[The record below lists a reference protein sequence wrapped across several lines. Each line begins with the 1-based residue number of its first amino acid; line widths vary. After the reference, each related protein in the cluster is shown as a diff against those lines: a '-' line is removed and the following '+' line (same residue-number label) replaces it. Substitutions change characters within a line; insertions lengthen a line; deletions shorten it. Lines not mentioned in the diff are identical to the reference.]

1 MTKPTLVVMAAGMG
15 SRYGGLKQIDPIGPN
30 GEIIIEYSIYDAIK
44 AGFGKV
50 VFIIK
55 EDLKEIF
62 REKIGK
68 KIEKIVET
76 EYVFQNMNFGVPND
90 FNIPME
96 RIKPWGTGHAVYC
109 CKNVVKEPFAVI
121 NADDFYGQ
129 TTYKLMHDYLI
140 SSSKEYDYGMVG
152 FILENTLTENG
163 TVARGI
169 CEVNK
174 DNDLI
179 SITERTAIKRFGDVT
194 KFTEDNETWI
204 DIQKGSIVSMN
215 IWGFK
220 PTIFEELERDF
231 PKFLESIYNNELKA
245 EFYLPSV
252 VDKMVKEEK
261 ATVKVLVSNE
271 QWYGVTYKADKE
283 NVCESINKLMG
294 TVYPSKLWEAILNEE
309 RI

>member
-55 EDLKEIF
+55 EDLKDTF

-76 EYVFQNMNFGVPND
+76 EYVFQDMNFGIPEN
-90 FNIPME
+90 FNIPKE
-96 RIKPWGTGHAVYC
+96 RVKPWGTGHAVYC
-109 CKNVVKEPFAVI
+109 CKNVVKGPFAVI

-140 SSSKEYDYGMVG
+140 SSKGKYDYGMVG

-174 DNDLI
+174 NQNQNLI
-179 SITERTAIKRFGDVT
+179 SITERTAIKRFNNDT
-194 KFTEDNETWI
+194 KYTEDNENWI
-204 DIQKGSIVSMN
+204 DIEKGSIVSMN

-220 PTIFEELERDF
+220 PTIFEELEKEF
-231 PKFLESIYNNELKA
+231 PKFLENIADNELKA

-252 VDKMVKEEK
+252 VDKMVKEEQ
-261 ATVKVLVSNE
+261 ATVKVLVSKE
-271 QWYGVTYKADKE
+271 QWYGVTYKEDKLK
-283 NVCESINKLMG
+283 VCESIGQLMG
-294 TVYPSKLWEAILNEE
+294 TVYPSKLWEVV
-309 RI
+309 

>member
-30 GEIIIEYSIYDAIK
+30 NEIIIEYSIHDAIK

-55 EDLKEIF
+55 EDLKETF

-68 KIEKIVET
+68 KIEQIIET
-76 EYVFQNMNFGVPND
+76 EYVFQDINFGVDNK
-90 FNIPME
+90 FKIPMD
-96 RIKPWGTGHAVYC
+96 RVKPWGTGHAVYC
-109 CKNVVKEPFAVI
+109 CKDVVKEPFAVI

-129 TTYKLMHDYLI
+129 TTYKLMYDYLT
-140 SSSKEYDYGMVG
+140 SNVGDYDYAMAG

-169 CEVNK
+169 CSVNE
-174 DNDLI
+174 DQNLM
-179 SITERTAIKRFGDVT
+179 SITERTSIKKFGEVT
-194 KFTEDNETWI
+194 KFTEDNENWVEIT
-204 DIQKGSIVSMN
+204 KGSIVSMN

-220 PTIFEELERDF
+220 LTIFEQLEKDF
-231 PKFLESIYNNELKA
+231 PIFLENIKDNVLKS

-252 VDKMVKEEK
+252 VDKMVKEDK
-261 ATVKVLVSNE
+261 ATVKVLVSSE
-271 QWYGVTYKADKE
+271 QWYGVTYKEDKE
-283 NVCESINKLMG
+283 NVCNSMNKLMG
-294 TVYPSKLWEAILNEE
+294 NVYPSKLWEEVLNEE
-309 RI
+309 RV